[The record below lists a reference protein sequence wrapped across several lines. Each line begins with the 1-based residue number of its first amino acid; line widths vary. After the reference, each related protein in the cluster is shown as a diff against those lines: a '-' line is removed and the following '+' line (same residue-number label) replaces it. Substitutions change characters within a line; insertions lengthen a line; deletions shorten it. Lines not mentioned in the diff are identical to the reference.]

1 MPSSHHA
8 TAPAQV
14 DTLVSGGIVV
24 TMDPQ
29 RRVIADGAVAI
40 QAGRIVAV
48 GERDSVEAS
57 CRAQQ
62 RIDASGR
69 TVIPGLINGH
79 AHLPMTLFRGL
90 ADDQDLDDWLQ
101 HTIFP
106 AEAMNVDEAFVR
118 CGTRLG
124 VAELIRGGITTVCD
138 MYYYEMAVAEE
149 LAAAGLR
156 GLLGQAL
163 IDFPAPDAADHA
175 AALDC
180 IHRFVERWQGHHL
193 ITPAIAPHAPYT
205 VGDAHLIEAHQFA
218 SARDC
223 ALIIHLAESRHEVN
237 ESLRLKGARPVEH
250 LARLGVLS
258 ERMVAAHVVWAD
270 EHELDLLADRGV
282 GVVHNP
288 QSNMKL
294 ASGVAPLPA
303 MLSRDMAVG
312 LGTDGSASN
321 NDLSLWE
328 EIDTAAKLHKLI
340 SADPKVVSA
349 LEAFEL
355 ATIRGARALH
365 LDGQIGSLEVGKRAD
380 LVVLEMEAINQVP
393 LSSIYSALVYATKA
407 SDVCDLIVEG
417 QVLLRH
423 RRLTT
428 LDEEAI
434 EREALQLRHQI
445 IDRLGTFS

>member
-1 MPSSHHA
+1 MHPVMDSLQS
-8 TAPAQV
+8 V
-14 DTLVSGGIVV
+14 DILIAGGIVV
-24 TMDPQ
+24 TMDPH

-48 GERDSVEAS
+48 GERESIEAS
-57 CRAQQ
+57 CRPGQ
-62 RIDASGR
+62 RIDATGR
-69 TVIPGLINGH
+69 TVVPGLINGH

-124 VAELIRGGITTVCD
+124 LAELIRGGITTVCD

-149 LAAAGLR
+149 MAAAGLR
-156 GLLGQAL
+156 GLLGQVL
-163 IDFPAPDAADHA
+163 IDFPAPDAADHDTA
-175 AALDC
+175 RDV
-180 IHRFVERWQGHHL
+180 IHRFVERWQGHAL

-205 VGDAHLIEAHQFA
+205 VSDEHLIDAHRFA
-218 SARDC
+218 FERDC
-223 ALIIHLAESRHEVN
+223 PLIIHLAESRHEVS
-237 ESLRLKGARPVEH
+237 ESIRLKGERPVEH
-250 LARLGVLS
+250 LAGLGVLS
-258 ERMVAAHVVWAD
+258 ERMVAAHVVWAED
-270 EHELDLLADRGV
+270 HELDLLLQHGV

-294 ASGVAPLPA
+294 ASGVAPLPQ
-303 MLSRDMAVG
+303 MLARDMAVG

-340 SADPKVVSA
+340 TADPKVVSA
-349 LEAFEL
+349 QEAFEL

-365 LDGQIGSLEVGKRAD
+365 LDTQIGSLEVGKRAD
-380 LVVLEMEAINQVP
+380 VIVLEMEAIDQVP

-407 SDVCDLIVEG
+407 NDVCDLIVEG
-417 QVLLRH
+417 RVLMRH
-423 RRLTT
+423 RQLTT
-428 LDEEAI
+428 IDEAEVRNDGLA
-434 EREALQLRHQI
+434 LRHQI
-445 IDRLGTFS
+445 LERLQGVA